1 VTKVSLYKNSER
13 KKIHTKMIGI
23 VLLFAILITFFIVL
37 NHNQSSIYSV
47 DIEGTFPVTIIAT
60 EDFGASILFD
70 EEIIIESGESAMDVL
85 HKVATVTTTYGGGYV
100 GSINGIKSQ
109 YSSEN
114 EEKEDWLYFINGMLA
129 SVGANQYKPHPGDVI
144 HWDFHDWSSNRA
156 VTAIIGD
163 FPEPFLH
170 GYNGKTAET
179 SIVYAEEFYESAFE
193 LQQSLE
199 DYGISASMQ
208 HFEELTDDEKRSHNL
223 IFIGT
228 YENDL
233 IGELNANADNL
244 GWFIEH
250 DKSHII
256 TYDETGV
263 KDHTFDHGG
272 VILATQNTWNP
283 KGNWHCENIIWVI
296 SGITHDDVAAAVE
309 LLIESNEDIKH
320 CVSLI
325 TVDGTVYKV
334 P

>member
-1 VTKVSLYKNSER
+1 MVSLYKTSGR
-13 KKIHTKMIGI
+13 KKRYTKMIGI
-23 VLLFAILITFFIVL
+23 ILLFAILIGLFIVL
-37 NHNQSSIYSV
+37 NHNQNTIYSIN
-47 DIEGTFPVTIIAT
+47 IEGTFLVTIIAT
-60 EDFGASILFD
+60 ENFGTSILFD

-109 YSSEN
+109 YTSEN
-114 EEKEDWLYFINGMLA
+114 GKKKDWLYYINGMLA

-144 HWDFHDWSSNRA
+144 HWDFHDWSSDRA

-163 FPEPFLH
+163 YPEPFLH
-170 GYNGKTAET
+170 GYNGKVTLT

-199 DYGISASMQ
+199 DYGISISMK
-208 HFEELTDDEKRSHNL
+208 HFEELTENEKRSHNL
-223 IFIGT
+223 IFIDT

-233 IGELNANADNL
+233 ISELNENADQL

-256 TYDETGV
+256 TFDETGTE
-263 KDHTFDHGG
+263 DRTLDHGG
-272 VILATQNTWNP
+272 VMLTTQNTWNP
-283 KGNWHCENIIWVI
+283 KGNWHCENVVWVI
-296 SGITHDDVAAAVE
+296 TGITDEDVTTAVE
-309 LLIESNEDIKH
+309 LLITNHEDIKH

-325 TVDGTVYKV
+325 IVKGTVYKV